1 MPDQDHGPALT
12 DIALA
17 LVVNLGH
24 QRAGGVDHRQT
35 AVGGFALDAFRNA
48 MRAED
53 RNRAVGNLGDVF
65 DEPRALRLQ
74 QFDDVFVVDDLVA
87 HIDRRAV
94 FLQRALDDVDRPHH
108 AGAEAARLGQ
118 HDIERT
124 QLGPGSVVGLTQVA
138 PCPA

>member
-1 MPDQDHGPALT
+1 MSDQDHGPALA

-17 LVVNLGH
+17 LVMNLGH
-24 QRAGGVDHRQT
+24 QRACRIDHRQA
-35 AVGGFALDAFRNA
+35 AVGGLALDVLRHA

-53 RNRAVGNLGDVF
+53 RHRPVGNFGDVLDEARAFGLQGF
-65 DEPRALRLQ
+65 DH
-74 QFDDVFVVDDLVA
+74 VFVMDDLMP

-94 FLQRALDDVDRPHH
+94 FLQRALDDVDRPHD

-118 HDIERT
+118 HHIEGT
-124 QLGPGSVVGLTQVA
+124 QLVPGSIVGLTQVA